1 MPENEKW
8 VKIYTSTQRHQ
19 VDLLEGLL
27 QHYGI
32 AVVIINKQDS
42 PYGLFGEIELY
53 VQQQQALEALSII
66 NLNEAYE

>member
-27 QHYGI
+27 QQYGI